1 MGGRGISATPKLCLW
16 HLSLCLSQKLIVTC
30 FGVCTGIILSINL
43 ANIGYICPVCHTI
56 LHWFV
61 VVVCTS
67 CIFVYCIQ
75 YVLLHII
82 CCGLSVAVMS
92 ILCSLQDILPTLL
105 FYVCPWTLVWLMIHS
120 CHVLEKKNF
129 NLYFVSFI
137 SSFGIHL
144 IVVRQ
149 IFILHITSNIT
160 RTRIIASVL
169 TVISFEYCLSVAEC
183 LSYIWEV
190 LCSYLTCHWES

>member
-1 MGGRGISATPKLCLW
+1 MPMTFVTVFVTKIDCDMFWCLYW
-16 HLSLCLSQKLIVTC
+16 HHSQYQPCQYRLYLSCVPYHFALVCCGSLYILYFCVLHSVCVVTHHLLWFVSCCHVYLVLIARHPSHIVILCLSLNSGVVNDSFMSC
-30 FGVCTGIILSINL
+30 FR
-43 ANIGYICPVCHTI
+43 
-56 LHWFV
+56 
-61 VVVCTS
+61 
-67 CIFVYCIQ
+67 
-75 YVLLHII
+75 
-82 CCGLSVAVMS
+82 
-92 ILCSLQDILPTLL
+92 
-105 FYVCPWTLVWLMIHS
+105 
-120 CHVLEKKNF
+120 EKNF

-183 LSYIWEV
+183 LSYI
-190 LCSYLTCHWES
+190 